1 MESMATLNRNSALL
15 MQKYK
20 SHGATDVTGF
30 GLLGHTSNLAAAQ
43 YNDVDLV
50 LDAIPVIDKMDLKIS
65 KMHDFKVKKGFSAE
79 TSGGLLCMISN
90 DKANDFIAESREKY
104 GQEVWQVG
112 TVVKGSKKAILREDV
127 SVISIK
133 ESFIKL

>member
-79 TSGGLLCMISN
+79 TSGGLLCMISK